1 MENLGLSKGVFDVVT
16 ALRWIFYLLDSR
28 LRGNDE
34 GRSFA
39 ALDLIWNEDE

>member
-1 MENLGLSKGVFDVVT
+1 MENLGLSKGIFDVVT

-34 GRSFA
+34 GGKFCRIRF
-39 ALDLIWNEDE
+39 DLE